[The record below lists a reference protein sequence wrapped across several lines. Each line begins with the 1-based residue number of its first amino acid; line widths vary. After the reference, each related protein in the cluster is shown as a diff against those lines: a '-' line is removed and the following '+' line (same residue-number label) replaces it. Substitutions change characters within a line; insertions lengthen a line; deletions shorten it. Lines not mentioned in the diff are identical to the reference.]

1 MLAGSHVAL
10 GAAAWIAAAPH
21 LGRPPLDP
29 EALALAVFGGLLP
42 DIDHPKSWVGRRLR
56 PVSDLVARI
65 FGHRGITHSLV
76 AVIGCWWLLRHQAV
90 PQHLAAPVVVG
101 YFSHLFGDL
110 LTPGGLRLAWPF
122 KGTWALPVCRTGSP
136 FEPLVVALLISAAWA
151 SLPER
156 PDPWRYLDRI
166 GFCLS
171 CEALPLPP
179 SRPPRP
185 PRRRLA
191 DQTPHDARG

>member
-1 MLAGSHVAL
+1 MLAGSHIAL
-10 GAAAWIAAAPH
+10 GAVAWVVAAPH
-21 LGRPPLDP
+21 FGQPALDP
-29 EALALAVFGGLLP
+29 GAIALAVLGGLLP
-42 DIDHPKSWVGRRLR
+42 DIDHPKSWVGNAAAGLDRGGAGVRASRHHPFASRRHRL
-56 PVSDLVARI
+56 LVA
-65 FGHRGITHSLV
+65 
-76 AVIGCWWLLRHQAV
+76 A
-90 PQHLAAPVVVG
+90 AAPG
-101 YFSHLFGDL
+101 GAAAPRRAGGGRLFQPSVRRSADAGW
-110 LTPGGLRLAWPF
+110 PRLAWPF

-166 GFCLS
+166 GFCLT